1 MRGAL
6 LVPGWRRRR
15 AESPP
20 PTPIPP
26 GAGRRGPNGGAS
38 SRATPR
44 SVGGAHLQIQ
54 HVTRALPGAPPE
66 RRRRRRGSRAA
77 SLAARSCCAPL
88 HPRSPTGAQPSGIA
102 PHKETGH
109 CPPPCPPPRPA
120 LNCASVCRRG
130 GRPTSFAD
138 TRPSPL
144 QSAPAR
150 PRGPSP
156 LSPPVA
162 LAHFRQAPNSE
173 PRPQLGSTL

>member
-109 CPPPCPPPRPA
+109 CPPPLPP
-120 LNCASVCRRG
+120 SS
-130 GRPTSFAD
+130 T
-138 TRPSPL
+138 
-144 QSAPAR
+144 
-150 PRGPSP
+150 
-156 LSPPVA
+156 
-162 LAHFRQAPNSE
+162 
-173 PRPQLGSTL
+173 RPQLCVSLQARRPPHLLCRHAALSPAVGSGPASRALTPQPARGPGSLPPSAKQ